1 MYASS
6 NPKPAYYTTVH
17 GTFFL
22 FLVQFW
28 NRQLARWLVPR
39 LCIACV
45 LFQFASVRY
54 SGSVSRGYSSL
65 CQNFFYFS
73 CLDQQLQPVLGLACS
88 QAMVLKE
95 IVFSKYQ
102 DLSQAGWFRL
112 ADVAIRVTLLII
124 SVVRRPSI
132 YIVFRGH
139 FSNQSVNVSCLKQ
152 VSLFFSPGAGCDGKG
167 DQQPPFAAW
176 LRNSRFAMSSWV
188 VTRVSSG
195 PRILLYSYLQGQAAG
210 SSSSSLPGL
219 SFSTSHWAP
228 VSGWWM
234 LPMPCELL
242 KATVS
247 QCELPKCLIVFDCYR
262 YAIDVY
268 WCYIRCFYLFLV
280 VSVGPGLALLLVL
293 LQCLNI
299 QFCRWPSSILQPM
312 SLPHFTL
319 LIQRH
324 E

>member
-1 MYASS
+1 MGDFSAFERSQSS
-6 NPKPAYYTTVH
+6 SKWCACQYVVGIIDNWNHTKSSGILQFLVPFALRLQAGEPRIRQNEHFVNLHAGLQTEWQLTIFVCICMHHLIPNLHTILH

-28 NRQLARWLVPR
+28 NRQLARWLVRR

-132 YIVFRGH
+132 YIVFRAT
-139 FSNQSVNVSCLKQ
+139 SAIKVSTCH
-152 VSLFFSPGAGCDGKG
+152 
-167 DQQPPFAAW
+167 
-176 LRNSRFAMSSWV
+176 
-188 VTRVSSG
+188 VSS
-195 PRILLYSYLQGQAAG
+195 RCLCFFHLGQAVMAKEISSHRSPPG
-210 SSSSSLPGL
+210 SEIADL
-219 SFSTSHWAP
+219 
-228 VSGWWM
+228 
-234 LPMPCELL
+234 
-242 KATVS
+242 
-247 QCELPKCLIVFDCYR
+247 
-262 YAIDVY
+262 
-268 WCYIRCFYLFLV
+268 RCQAESWRV
-280 VSVGPGLALLLVL
+280 
-293 LQCLNI
+293 
-299 QFCRWPSSILQPM
+299 
-312 SLPHFTL
+312 
-319 LIQRH
+319 
-324 E
+324 

>member
-1 MYASS
+1 MPKLFLFFLSWSATSASS
-6 NPKPAYYTTVH
+6 RTSMFPGHGLERDCLLQVSRPVPSRLIQIGRCGHQSDSLNYFGRQTTVNLH
-17 GTFFL
+17 
-22 FLVQFW
+22 
-28 NRQLARWLVPR
+28 
-39 LCIACV
+39 
-45 LFQFASVRY
+45 S
-54 SGSVSRGYSSL
+54 
-65 CQNFFYFS
+65 
-73 CLDQQLQPVLGLACS
+73 
-88 QAMVLKE
+88 
-95 IVFSKYQ
+95 
-102 DLSQAGWFRL
+102 
-112 ADVAIRVTLLII
+112 I
-124 SVVRRPSI
+124 S
-132 YIVFRGH
+132 GH

-299 QFCRWPSSILQPM
+299 QFYRWPSSILQPM